1 MNLYDE
7 ESAEQELIAA
17 GLQEDPSRAALRNN
31 VADALAAAVGHLLD
45 KIQQRDEPG
54 PPAAQ
59 SEKDTPIKAVLKEA
73 TATAVGAVE
82 GTLKSKSLD
91 GALKLAQIEET
102 YARIRATN
110 AEAELA
116 HAQATQVREEM
127 AWQRLERTIELVKA
141 LGGEV
146 AITRLPDGRP
156 GITIGHG
163 LTAHEELVAQSDT
176 EQSDAPSGVSGES
189 DSA

>member
-1 MNLYDE
+1 MNLPNE
-7 ESAEQELIAA
+7 ESSEQEVVVAA
-17 GLQEDPSRAALRNN
+17 LREDPHRTALRNN
-31 VADALAAAVGHLLD
+31 VADALAAAVGHLFD
-45 KIQQRDEPG
+45 KIQQRDEAA
-54 PPAAQ
+54 PPQASA
-59 SEKDTPIKAVLKEA
+59 EKDSPVKAVLKEA

-110 AEAELA
+110 AQVELA
-116 HAQATQVREEM
+116 HAQAAQVREDI
-127 AWQRLERTIELVKA
+127 AWQRLERAVELIKA

-146 AITRLPDGRP
+146 SIIPLPDGRP

-163 LTAHEELVAQSDT
+163 LAGHEDFV
-176 EQSDAPSGVSGES
+176 EQSDIDEP
-189 DSA
+189 

>member
-1 MNLYDE
+1 MSLCDE
-7 ESAEQELIAA
+7 DPAPEQEVIVADLR
-17 GLQEDPSRAALRNN
+17 EDPYRTALRNN
-31 VADALAAAVGHLLD
+31 VADALATAVGHLFD
-45 KIQQRDEPG
+45 KIQQRAEPEQ
-54 PPAAQ
+54 PAAGA
-59 SEKDTPIKAVLKEA
+59 ETDHPVKAVLKEA

-116 HAQATQVREEM
+116 QAQAAQVREDM
-127 AWQRLERTIELVKA
+127 AWKRLERALELVKA

-146 AITRLPDGRP
+146 SIVRLPDGRP
-156 GITIGHG
+156 GITVGNG
-163 LTAHEELVAQSDT
+163 LAAPELVAQSDPGLDKPET
-176 EQSDAPSGVSGES
+176 SSPL
-189 DSA
+189 

>member
-7 ESAEQELIAA
+7 ELAEQEVVVAELR
-17 GLQEDPSRAALRNN
+17 EDPYRTALRNN

-45 KIQQRDEPG
+45 KVQQKDAAEPSAENIQKDG
-54 PPAAQ
+54 PV
-59 SEKDTPIKAVLKEA
+59 KAVLKEA

-110 AEAELA
+110 AQAELA
-116 HAQATQVREEM
+116 HAQAVQVREDM
-127 AWQRLERTIELVKA
+127 AWQRLERAIELVKA

-146 AITRLPDGRP
+146 SITRLPDGRP

-163 LTAHEELVAQSDT
+163 LAAPKEL
-176 EQSDAPSGVSGES
+176 
-189 DSA
+189 SAS

>member
-1 MNLYDE
+1 MNFYGE
-7 ESAEQELIAA
+7 ESSPEQEVVAA
-17 GLQEDPSRAALRNN
+17 DLREDPYRTALRNN

-54 PPAAQ
+54 PPAARTEDH
-59 SEKDTPIKAVLKEA
+59 SVKSVLREA

-110 AEAELA
+110 AQTELA
-116 HAQATQVREEM
+116 QAQAAQVREDM
-127 AWQRLERTIELVKA
+127 AWQRLERAVELVKA

-146 AITRLPDGRP
+146 SIIRLPDGRP
-156 GITIGHG
+156 GITVGHG
-163 LTAHEELVAQSDT
+163 LAEQEKLVVQSDID
-176 EQSDAPSGVSGES
+176 QSDAPTGLGGNGPM
-189 DSA
+189 